1 MKNDYGICFKKKERK
16 DVIGVKGKRSGRLSL
31 RRADIMIIMTS
42 ISGGVSESHARNESQ
57 RQ

>member
-1 MKNDYGICFKKKERK
+1 MIMAFVKKERK